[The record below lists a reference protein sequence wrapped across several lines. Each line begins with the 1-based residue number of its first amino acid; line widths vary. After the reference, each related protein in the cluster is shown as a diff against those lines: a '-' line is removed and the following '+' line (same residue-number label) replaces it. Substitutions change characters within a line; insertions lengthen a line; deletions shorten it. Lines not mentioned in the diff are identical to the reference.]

1 MLVSPLWTQQSSK
14 CDFNGALTISPS
26 CAAVLQWLR
35 RRGPPVSDACRNRLV
50 RDKKVRIL
58 EDGHLRQI
66 RASAALQ
73 QGSQLLIPK
82 TAVAQWQE
90 PRHPRTRGD
99 SPHYHA
105 PHAITCERTR
115 TCSWSVCWESCLQGM
130 PCKQSSCHADAR
142 TEMLEGAVVQH
153 LRGNILHKDRDM
165 LIINK
170 PAGLPVQGGDG
181 IRVSVD
187 SVLPQL
193 GAGAAERPRSSF
205 NASSHRFSQES
216 VLSWPAALPLP

>member
-1 MLVSPLWTQQSSK
+1 MSE
-14 CDFNGALTISPS
+14 
-26 CAAVLQWLR
+26 
-35 RRGPPVSDACRNRLV
+35 ACRNRLV

-90 PRHPRTRGD
+90 PRPPRTKGD
-99 SPHYHA
+99 SPHHHA
-105 PHAITCERTR
+105 LSAITSEKTR
-115 TCSWSVCWESCLQGM
+115 TCSLLVSWTCCLPGM
-130 PCKQSSCHADAR
+130 PWKQSSCHADAR
-142 TEMLEGAVVQH
+142 TEMLEDAVVQH
-153 LRGNILHKDRDM
+153 LRGNVLHKDRDM
-165 LIINK
+165 LVVNK

-193 GAGAAERPRSSF
+193 GAGAAERPRSF
-205 NASSHRFSQES
+205 LIAYCPFPRHLCP
-216 VLSWPAALPLP
+216 LSLQTVPCSYMADEDRHTCAFGCIGRC

>member
-1 MLVSPLWTQQSSK
+1 MSE
-14 CDFNGALTISPS
+14 
-26 CAAVLQWLR
+26 
-35 RRGPPVSDACRNRLV
+35 ACRNRLV

-90 PRHPRTRGD
+90 PRPPRTKGD
-99 SPHYHA
+99 SPHYNA
-105 PHAITCERTR
+105 PTAVICVRTR
-115 TCSWSVCWESCLQGM
+115 TCSLSVCREDRLSGM

-142 TEMLEGAVVQH
+142 TEMLEDAVVQH
-153 LRGNILHKDRDM
+153 LRDNVLHKDRDM
-165 LIINK
+165 LIVNK

-193 GAGAAERPRSSF
+193 GAGAAERPRSLH
-205 NASSHRFSQES
+205 NAS
-216 VLSWPAALPLP
+216 

>member
-1 MLVSPLWTQQSSK
+1 MSE
-14 CDFNGALTISPS
+14 
-26 CAAVLQWLR
+26 
-35 RRGPPVSDACRNRLV
+35 ACRNRLV

-90 PRHPRTRGD
+90 PRPTRTKGD

-105 PHAITCERTR
+105 PISFTCERTS
-115 TCSWSVCWESCLQGM
+115 TCSLSVCWGICLSGM
-130 PCKQSSCHADAR
+130 SSRRPLFHADAR

-153 LRGNILHKDRDM
+153 LRDNVLHKDRDM
-165 LIINK
+165 LIVNK

-193 GAGAAERPRSSF
+193 GAGAAERPRSFFKACFPCPPNHGRS
-205 NASSHRFSQES
+205 NLH
-216 VLSWPAALPLP
+216 

>member
-1 MLVSPLWTQQSSK
+1 MSE
-14 CDFNGALTISPS
+14 
-26 CAAVLQWLR
+26 
-35 RRGPPVSDACRNRLV
+35 ACRNRLV

-90 PRHPRTRGD
+90 PRPPRTKGG

-105 PHAITCERTR
+105 PIAITCVRIT
-115 TCSWSVCWESCLQGM
+115 TCSSSVCWESCLSGT
-130 PCKQSSCHADAR
+130 PCQQPLCHADAR
-142 TEMLEGAVVQH
+142 TEMLEDAVVQH
-153 LRGNILHKDRDM
+153 LRDNVLHKDRDM
-165 LIINK
+165 LIVNK

-193 GAGAAERPRSSF
+193 GAGAAERPRSSH
-205 NASSHRFSQES
+205 NA
-216 VLSWPAALPLP
+216 